1 MVAAETDRA
10 GWKLVHRR
18 KTSATDS
25 KTGHVYVKQHPGD
38 AQLPLDEL
46 WDMVE
51 LEGEAFSNRMLAI

>member
-10 GWKLVHRR
+10 GWKLVRVR
-18 KTSATDS
+18 ESRAVDS

-46 WDMVE
+46 RDMVG